1 MRTIRTKVYT
11 FNELNK
17 EAQEIAIEE
26 YRNNN
31 TDIDLDSF
39 NESCKE
45 QIEEAGFYDD
55 VYLQYSLSYSQGD
68 GLSFSCGKIKESVL
82 LSFFAE
88 ILGAGKE
95 KTAQVLID
103 NCSFSLLASG
113 PYSYASKSHID
124 YYLEGGFK
132 DLTNCEK
139 IIAQVLDKLENYY
152 LNLCKELENQGY
164 KCIEDINS
172 DDYIKETLIINNYEF
187 LSNGKMY

>member
-17 EAQEIAIEE
+17 EAQGIAIEE

-31 TDIDLDSF
+31 VDIDLDFF

-55 VYLQYSLSYSQGD
+55 VSLQYSLSYSQGD
-68 GLSFSCGKIKESVL
+68 GLSFSCDKIKESVL
-82 LSFFAE
+82 ISFFAE

-103 NCSFSLLASG
+103 NCSFRLLASRH
-113 PYSYASKSHID
+113 YTYASKSHID

-132 DLTNCEK
+132 DFTNCEK
-139 IIAQVLDKLENYY
+139 IIGQVLDKIENYY

-164 KCIEDINS
+164 SYIEDVNS
-172 DDYIKETLIINNYEF
+172 DDYIKETLIANDYEF

>member
-1 MRTIRTKVYT
+1 MRTIRTKIYK
-11 FNELNK
+11 FEELSK
-17 EAQEIAIEE
+17 EAQGIVIEE
-26 YRNNN
+26 YRNGN
-31 TDIDLDSF
+31 TDIDLDPF

-55 VYLQYSLSYSQGD
+55 VSLQYSLSYSQGD
-68 GLSFSCGKIKESVL
+68 GLSFSCDKIKESVL
-82 LSFFAE
+82 FSFFAE

-95 KTAQVLID
+95 KTAKVLID
-103 NCSFSLLASG
+103 NCSFTLLASG
-113 PYSYASKSHID
+113 HYTYASKSHID

-132 DLTNCEK
+132 DLSNCEE

-152 LNLCKELENQGY
+152 LDLCKELENQGY

-172 DDYIKETLIINNYEF
+172 DDYIKEILSINNYEF